1 MDQEKFTAMT
11 PEHLFWDWFK
21 ANSARLMNFE
31 YYGNPILHYGDPIL
45 EELTVELNKVSN
57 GLTFQFSSK
66 DIYGREFVVSA
77 DGIRQLFSTVI
88 KLVGA
93 APALPG
99 WKIVAFRQP
108 MSPQFSLD
116 FGGFRLLTDDI
127 WFKII
132 SKEYWVDIT
141 LYVKGLSRKN
151 RHVVQHASLIAL
163 DNVLGEY
170 DVEMKVGRIY
180 CQSLP
185 KDPIKSGL
193 KLFRDLPE
201 VIRAWEPST
210 SLPLPPLRVFLCH
223 SSNDKPAIRK
233 LYQKL
238 LVDGFKPWLDE
249 EDLLP
254 GQDWQSEIVRS
265 LNSADVVLVCLS
277 SGSISKTGY
286 VQKEIKDIL
295 DIADKQPENVIFLI
309 PVRLEKCTI
318 PERLNRWQWVDLFE
332 KRGYERLIRA
342 LHARANTLKHI
353 GKPK

>member
-1 MDQEKFTAMT
+1 
-11 PEHLFWDWFK
+11 
-21 ANSARLMNFE
+21 MNFE
-31 YYGNPILHYGDPIL
+31 YYGDPILHYGDPIL

-116 FGGFRLLTDDI
+116 FRGFRLLTDDM
-127 WFKII
+127 WFKIT

-151 RHVVQHASLIAL
+151 RHIVQHSSLIAL
-163 DNVLGEY
+163 DNALGEY
-170 DVEMKVGRIY
+170 DVEMKVGHIY
-180 CQSLP
+180 WQSVP
-185 KDPIKSGL
+185 KDPMKSGL

-201 VIRAWEPST
+201 VIRTWEPSS

-233 LYQKL
+233 IYQKL
-238 LVDGFKPWLDE
+238 LVDGFKPWLNE

-254 GQDWQSEIVRS
+254 GQDW
-265 LNSADVVLVCLS
+265 
-277 SGSISKTGY
+277 
-286 VQKEIKDIL
+286 
-295 DIADKQPENVIFLI
+295 
-309 PVRLEKCTI
+309 
-318 PERLNRWQWVDLFE
+318 
-332 KRGYERLIRA
+332 
-342 LHARANTLKHI
+342 
-353 GKPK
+353 